1 MGAIRVVSGTGTGPT
16 TTAAHDAALLSAGVG
31 NYNLVTVSSVV
42 PPGATVE
49 TVETAP
55 ALGETGDR
63 LTAVQARSVGERAA
77 AALSWARGDDGRGL
91 FYEGSARESRTDRGG
106 NAAAT
111 EPDALRERALREA
124 ERGLT
129 AGFDYR
135 DWTPSERSSV
145 AVAESVESD
154 ADAGADER
162 DRHAAAV
169 VLAVYGD
176 GTTLV

>member
-31 NYNLVTVSSVV
+31 NHNLVTVSSVV

-176 GTTLV
+176 GTALV